1 MSDDIPTYGDKLS
14 PHAKALMKALGGD
27 ARFHALSPK
36 QVSRWA
42 LDRPESPLNLMPD
55 TELAAKAASLSEEFW
70 ELTEQQLKER
80 CSPGHPSRV
89 DLRTK
94 LRFWEEY
101 ESAATA
107 LTPMDLGRV
116 TDGTGAL
123 SWGIFRAALLEDPF
137 LMAWFLLPPPG
148 YRMQLQEAESLGL
161 SRLMEILEL
170 PIVDPRTKKV
180 RADIGKLI
188 IEAWKLVDLRRHG
201 AVTQRVVSLSAS
213 AGTAPGEASTQMD
226 MQKVEE
232 RLNELRSQVEGRG
245 PMQLEEGRRPP
256 DRVEPKI
263 VLSDILD
270 PKKSS

>member
-1 MSDDIPTYGDKLS
+1 LSDDTPTYGEGPLS
-14 PHAKALMKALGGD
+14 PHAKALMKAMGGD
-27 ARFHALSPK
+27 PRFMSLTPG
-36 QVSRWA
+36 QVARWA
-42 LDRPESPLNLMPD
+42 LDRPESPLNLLPD
-55 TELAAKAASLSEEFW
+55 TELAGKAAALSEEFW
-70 ELTEQQLKER
+70 ELTEQELKER

-89 DLRTK
+89 DLRVK

-101 ESAATA
+101 EQAAA
-107 LTPMDLGRV
+107 KLQPMDLAQAIE
-116 TDGTGAL
+116 GTGGL
-123 SWGIFRAALLEDPF
+123 SWSVFRGALLEDPF
-137 LMAWFLLPPPG
+137 LLAWFMLPPPG

-213 AGTAPGEASTQMD
+213 AGSVPDGATQMD

-245 PMQLEEGRRPP
+245 PVSRDEGHRPP
-256 DRVEPKI
+256 DRVEPKT
-263 VLSDILD
+263 VLADILN
-270 PKKSS
+270 PKKPT